1 MSKGREATVGNNS
14 LCLHRK
20 LSTSSAN
27 PNRSIQQIDNRAASS
42 SMNCNHTKLNDQC
55 LEQIRNY

>member
-55 LEQIRNY
+55 LE